1 MARRSKPSA
10 PTERYEELR
19 SLVVNFEQELVS
31 EDLRHKVMS
40 LIPIWHS
47 LRDLGSSLIP
57 TSEAGS
63 AHKRILAY
71 LLKYAKQV
79 ISSEELAIVAGII
92 DYQRRIREL
101 RRESGWKILSGETA
115 KLLIKREEGE
125 ANELEADEAATF
137 ATMKPDDYFLVDT
150 EADADAARRWHV
162 ANRIRNRDVGVRE
175 RVLEYLRE
183 NVGRPVFGEE
193 LAYVAKD
200 AGDWPRRM
208 RELRTEYGWPLATK
222 TSGRPDLPIGVYVL
236 EEDRQAPEHDRH
248 IPDSIRSQVLM
259 RDGYACCHCG
269 WTHALWNP
277 SDPRHLEL
285 HHRREHVKGG
295 PNTEGNLVTLCT
307 VCHDGVHAGRIIL
320 SS

>member
-1 MARRSKPSA
+1 MARRSKPSD
-10 PTERYEELR
+10 PSERYAELHA
-19 SLVVNFEQELVS
+19 LVVNFERELAS
-31 EDLRHKVMS
+31 SDLRSKVLS

-57 TSEAGS
+57 ADEAGS

-71 LLKYAKQV
+71 LLRYPRQV
-79 ISSEELAIVAGII
+79 ISSEELMIVAGII

-115 KLLIKREEGE
+115 KLLIRRESDQAEE
-125 ANELEADEAATF
+125 VVDDEAEIFSA
-137 ATMKPDDYFLVDT
+137 MKPDDYYLVDT
-150 EADADAARRWHV
+150 SADVDAARRWHV

-200 AGDWPRRM
+200 AGDWPRRT
-208 RELRTEYGWPLATK
+208 RELRTEFGWPLATK
-222 TSGRPDLPIGVYVL
+222 TSGRPDLSIGVYVL

-248 IPDSIRSQVLM
+248 IPDSVRSHVLM
-259 RDGYACCHCG
+259 RDEYRCRYCG

-285 HHRREHVKGG
+285 HHRLEHARGG
-295 PNTEGNLVTLCT
+295 ANSEENLLTLCT
-307 VCHDGVHAGRIIL
+307 VCHDGVHAGVISL
-320 SS
+320 V